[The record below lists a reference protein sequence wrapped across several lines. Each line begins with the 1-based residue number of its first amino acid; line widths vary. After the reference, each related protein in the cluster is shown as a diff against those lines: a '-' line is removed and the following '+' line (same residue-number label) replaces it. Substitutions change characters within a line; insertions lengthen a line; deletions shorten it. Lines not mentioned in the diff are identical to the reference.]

1 MKFWHKLL
9 TEFHKI
15 ETVEREKGSREQETK
30 AGRPVNSFIKNRA
43 DCSNVQSN
51 SYDTGEIPPGG

>member
-15 ETVEREKGSREQETK
+15 ETVEREKGAREQE
-30 AGRPVNSFIKNRA
+30 GLFGSCVNYFIKNRA
-43 DCSNVQSN
+43 DCSSFQSN
-51 SYDTGEIPPGG
+51 SYDAGEIPPER